1 MVDICIRTLSLIK
14 SIIGPN
20 VNSMW
25 SVPFELEERVVNLRY
40 EMTHIFS
47 FLSYCTRSIKD

>member
-25 SVPFELEERVVNLRY
+25 SVPFELEERVVNLR
-40 EMTHIFS
+40 
-47 FLSYCTRSIKD
+47 